1 MEVLIVN
8 NRINVINVKMYA
20 LAMIKIT
27 AINAIQELL
36 VKNSL
41 YIIMLL

>member
-1 MEVLIVN
+1 MDML
-8 NRINVINVKMYA
+8 
-20 LAMIKIT
+20 LQLIKIT